1 MSLDSGGSSVV
12 FVDLDGTLVLGNS
25 FHEFLGALW
34 RGGGLGVRVLM
45 VQAFLLRC
53 ARGGSG
59 RLAMKARLMKAFE
72 GSSPERQDII
82 VGAVLGRLRRM
93 ISFPVLQR
101 VRDLAEAGWI
111 PVLATAA
118 PDYYARPFTEELG
131 FFRDCLA
138 TPPVAGVAWREFSGD
153 AKADVCA
160 KWLAASGGAERIAV
174 ITDHADDLPLLR
186 QADHAVLQAWGESL
200 QTIQAALR
208 PGLRVE
214 VIDPVAPQEGG
225 GYWLWFDERLSGPHD
240 EWELKTILS
249 KHRYALIYSAPP
261 GRWVRIGPGD
271 PVTDATHRVYSPPPP
286 SLTSRFAIAFHRALI
301 RDALGIFH

>member
-1 MSLDSGGSSVV
+1 MSRDSGRPGVV

-34 RGGGLGVRVLM
+34 RGGGAVARVLM

-53 ARGGSG
+53 ARGDSG
-59 RLAMKARLMKAFE
+59 RLAMKARLMRAFE
-72 GSSPERQDII
+72 GRSPERQDII

-93 ISFPVLQR
+93 VSTPVLQR
-101 VRDLAEAGWI
+101 VRDLSEAGWI

-118 PDYYARPFTEELG
+118 PDFYARPFAEELG

-138 TPPVAGVAWREFSGD
+138 TPPVADVAWRELSGD

-160 KWLAASGGAERIAV
+160 EWLDARGGAERIAV

-186 QADHAVLQAWGESL
+186 QADLAVLQTWGEPL
-200 QTIQAALR
+200 RNIQAALS
-208 PGLRVE
+208 PGKRVE

-249 KHRYALIYSAPP
+249 KHRYALLYTAPP
-261 GRWVRIGPGD
+261 SRWVRIGPGV
-271 PVTDATHRVYSPPPP
+271 PFRDATKRVVSPPPP
-286 SLTSRFAIAFHRALI
+286 PLASRFAITLRRALV
-301 RDALGIFH
+301 RDALRIFH